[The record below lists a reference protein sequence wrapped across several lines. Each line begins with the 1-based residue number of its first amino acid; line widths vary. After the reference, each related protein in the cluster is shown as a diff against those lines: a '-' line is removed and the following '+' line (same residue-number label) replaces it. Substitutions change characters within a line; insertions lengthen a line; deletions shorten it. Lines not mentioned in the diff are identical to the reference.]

1 MRKITLLIGLCIGF
15 YSLAFAQLSTEKKDY
30 LVTITTELGEIQLV
44 LFDVTPKHKENFLK
58 LTQRGFYNGTT
69 FHRIIKDFMIQ
80 GGDTLSKDDNSQN
93 DGTGTLGYTIP
104 AELVDSLTHNRGM
117 LAAARM
123 GDGVNPTKASSSC
136 QFYIV
141 QAKNGTHFLD
151 NQYTV
156 FGKVIKGMSIVD
168 AIALLP
174 KDARDR
180 PLKDVKMHITGKLTK
195 KKKIAKIASQEK

>member
-1 MRKITLLIGLCIGF
+1 MKHIYITFVLMLVG
-15 YSLAFAQLSTEKKDY
+15 SMASFAQNTNPKKDY
-30 LVTITTELGEIQLV
+30 LITINTDLGIIELV

-80 GGDTLSKDDNSQN
+80 GGDTLSKDDNTQN

-104 AELVDSLTHNRGM
+104 AEFVDTLIHNRGM

-123 GDGVNPTKASSSC
+123 GDGMNPTRASSSC

-151 NQYTV
+151 KQYTV
-156 FGKVIKGMSIVD
+156 FGKVIKGMEVVD

-174 KDARDR
+174 KDGRDR
-180 PLKDVKMHITGKLTK
+180 PLKDVKMTVKATLMK
-195 KKKIAKIASQEK
+195 KKKIAKRMLLAN